1 MWRHLSCTKHSATRS
16 ASEFFGGKFGSRAT
30 IPTSFET
37 DWFSAGF
44 NRPKPRFGFSVTSQ
58 HEGFTRHGTGN
69 SEVVQRRQGFWLHQS
84 AEWRGCVCALLR
96 DQHEWLQEPAGRSS
110 CSVQRGEGAQ
120 GLAGVRPSAAVVI
133 DQLNRDNSTF

>member
-1 MWRHLSCTKHSATRS
+1 MWRGLSSTKQSGIRLT
-16 ASEFFGGKFGSRAT
+16 SEFCGGKLGSRAT

-84 AEWRGCVCALLR
+84 AEWRGCVRGLLS
-96 DQHEWLQEPAGRSS
+96 DQYEWVQKAAGRL
-110 CSVQRGEGAQ
+110 R
-120 GLAGVRPSAAVVI
+120 R
-133 DQLNRDNSTF
+133 